1 MAEAAIGFAL
11 GRLALFLEEEARSIH
26 GFREKVEAVERKL
39 RGIQCFL
46 KNADGRSAGDSKIEH
61 WVTEMRQVAY
71 EIEDVIDLF
80 VLEVESYYNRKGLK
94 GRAKRSAH
102 KLKEIVERREINS
115 KIEKINKKIEEIN
128 QSRVDLD
135 IRSID
140 EGGEPRRGIL
150 LEARRRDSCEDGEH
164 DVVGLEEKINELVKR
179 LVEGE
184 GRRCVISVVGQVGVG
199 KTVLARKVYNRAKSS
214 FGSAA
219 WIHVSTHPNEV
230 LRELCKAVLLLP
242 AHETEKLVEAHE
254 MRLRIARKLMGKKY
268 LVVLDDVWENETW
281 DAIRG
286 AFPDGNSR
294 SRVLIT
300 TQNEEVAK
308 HADTHTPPYRIPLLD
323 QRDSYKL
330 LCKHAFPAS
339 PQSCPQELQSLANDI
354 VAKCGGLP
362 LALVAVGRIL
372 SGREPTVVAW
382 KDFVDGFNWDITQG
396 KAEISRI
403 LTMGFDDLHYDL
415 KPCLLYC
422 CAFPGDS
429 EIRVKRLLRLWIAEG
444 FVKKQED
451 RRPDAVAMHYL
462 NELVARNLIQPCKR
476 NSSGEIKSCRV
487 HDVLRVTLA
496 VTAKKQNFF
505 QIDPIT
511 PNNCDL
517 LNCRRLATHRRLE
530 EKTCS
535 LQNARSI
542 LSFPESKPP
551 LWSDQIKNFKLLRVL
566 DLEGV
571 RSVEKLPVEI
581 GDLVLLI
588 YLGLRHT
595 SIETL
600 PRSVKKLSNLQ
611 TLDLRTSANVRL
623 SHSKVP
629 LKYFKAKHVAKMTN
643 LRHLYF
649 GSRSRG
655 ELFNAMEVPED
666 FGVRCSL
673 KELQTLSYV
682 KAGGWVEKGLCTMTN
697 LRKLGMQVPKAY
709 GSSRSALGAIAQL
722 GQLHSLY
729 LQGELENLLDGAF
742 VKLTKLTLDSSCL
755 HGDPFSGL
763 QTLQLLKSL
772 RLINAYGGNTL
783 CCSGGGFP
791 CLEVLNLENLKNLRD
806 VVMESGAFR
815 QLKFMR
821 IASCGNLHMIP
832 RGLVSISSLQEL
844 RLVDMA
850 ALLPDGVQPN
860 MGTDWHITKA
870 TQLTIFTKQVP
881 QFRC

>member
-1 MAEAAIGFAL
+1 MPEAAIGFAL
-11 GRLALFLEEEARSIH
+11 GRLALFLEEAAVSIF
-26 GFREKVEAVERKL
+26 GFREQVKAVERKL

-46 KNADGRSAGDSKIEH
+46 KDADGRTASDSKIEH
-61 WVTEMRQVAY
+61 WVNEMRQVAY

-80 VLEVESYYNRKGLK
+80 LLEVESYYDRKNLK
-94 GRAKRSAH
+94 GKAKRGRQA
-102 KLKEIVERREINS
+102 LR
-115 KIEKINKKIEEIN
+115 
-128 QSRVDLD
+128 DLCG
-135 IRSID
+135 RPSL
-140 EGGEPRRGIL
+140 GRK
-150 LEARRRDSCEDGEH
+150 DG
-164 DVVGLEEKINELVKR
+164 
-179 LVEGE
+179 
-184 GRRCVISVVGQVGVG
+184 
-199 KTVLARKVYNRAKSS
+199 LARKVYNRAKNS

-230 LRELCKAVLLLP
+230 LRELCKAVLHLP
-242 AHETEKLVEAHE
+242 RHETEKLVEAHE
-254 MRLRIARKLMGKKY
+254 MRERIARKLMGKKY
-268 LVVLDDVWENETW
+268 LVVLDDVWKNETW

-300 TQNEEVAK
+300 TQNEGVAK
-308 HADTHTPPYRIPLLD
+308 HADMHTPPYRIPLLN
-323 QRDSYKL
+323 QRDIYKL
-330 LCKHAFPAS
+330 LCKHAIPGS

-403 LTMGFDDLHYDL
+403 LTMGFDYLHYDL

-444 FVKKQED
+444 FVKKEED
-451 RRPDAVAMHYL
+451 RRPDAVAMRYL

-496 VTAKKQNFF
+496 VIAKKQNFF

-542 LSFPESKPP
+542 ISFPESKPP
-551 LWSDQIKNFKLLRVL
+551 IWSDQIKNFKLLRVL

-571 RSVEKLPVEI
+571 GSVEKLPVEI

-629 LKYFKAKHVAKMTN
+629 LKYFKAKHVAKLTN

-666 FGVRCSL
+666 FGVRRSL

-709 GSSRSALGAIAQL
+709 GSSRSAFGSIAQSL
-722 GQLHSLY
+722 SHLHSLY
-729 LQGELENLLDGAF
+729 LQGELENLPDTAF

-755 HGDPFSGL
+755 RDDPFSGL

-772 RLINAYGGNTL
+772 RLINAYHGKTL

-791 CLEVLNLENLKNLRD
+791 CLEVLNLENL
-806 VVMESGAFR
+806 
-815 QLKFMR
+815 
-821 IASCGNLHMIP
+821 
-832 RGLVSISSLQEL
+832 
-844 RLVDMA
+844 
-850 ALLPDGVQPN
+850 
-860 MGTDWHITKA
+860 
-870 TQLTIFTKQVP
+870 
-881 QFRC
+881 